1 MIPAP
6 GFLRLID
13 HMGSDASI
21 CRAARLSYG
30 KADAERS
37 ADDDEKLIRYLLRH
51 RHTSPFEQT
60 AIQIH
65 IKAPIFVMRQWMRHR
80 TWAYNEI
87 SARYTVLPE
96 EVFVPEVLHGQ
107 AADNKQGRGDPF
119 GKDQSDAAI
128 VDYYYA
134 VGSAYSGYG
143 VLLGYGVS
151 REQARSVLP
160 VAQYTEVVAT
170 VNLHNALHFLRLRL
184 DPHAQAEIRA
194 YAEEL
199 ARIIADLYPATYRA
213 WVDYSRDAPTL
224 SRMEAEAIRA
234 ILRGDAPDL
243 SQMSAREQ
251 REFRAAWGAG
261 SPVDTPPAP

>member
-1 MIPAP
+1 ML
-6 GFLRLID
+6 FR
-13 HMGSDASI
+13 SSI

-30 KADAERS
+30 RADAERT

-51 RHTSPFEQT
+51 RHTSPLEQT

-107 AADNKQGRGDPF
+107 AVDNKQGRGEPF

-128 VDYYYA
+128 ADYCYA
-134 VGSAYSGYG
+134 VGAAYSGYS

-160 VAQYTEVVAT
+160 NSLKTEVVMTANPREWRH
-170 VNLHNALHFLRLRL
+170 VFRV
-184 DPHAQAEIRA
+184 RA
-194 YAEEL
+194 H
-199 ARIIADLYPATYRA
+199 
-213 WVDYSRDAPTL
+213 RDAHPQMVEVMVPL
-224 SRMEAEAIRA
+224 LKEFADRWPA
-234 ILRGDAPDL
+234 LFGDIDVAN
-243 SQMSAREQ
+243 AN
-251 REFRAAWGAG
+251 
-261 SPVDTPPAP
+261 